1 MEEDTQQDVRVGGT
15 ALQQAKIHMHDDL
28 MTSVFRLE
36 VEEGGRRELW
46 EKNLRLINM
55 HNLEASMGFHT
66 YELGMNHMGDLV
78 RRTRQP
84 RRILI
89 YDY

>member
-1 MEEDTQQDVRVGGT
+1 
-15 ALQQAKIHMHDDL
+15 MHDDL
-28 MTSVFRLE
+28 VTFLFRLE
-36 VEEGGRRELW
+36 VEEGSRRELW

-55 HNLEASMGFHT
+55 HNLEASMGLHT

-78 RRTRQP
+78 RRARRP
-84 RRILI
+84 RRTSI